1 MNSAPF
7 IALLMPKQVLSPR
20 CIASLRAV
28 LHLAACRS
36 FKSDRLPGLLLV
48 CGLMMA
54 MIAGVDVAAQSYPLK
69 PVRIIVPTPAG
80 GNPDFIAR
88 PIAQKMSDSLK
99 QTFIID
105 NRPGAAGTIGV
116 DLAVRS
122 APDGYTILFGAIGH
136 VATPPA
142 LYEKLPYDAA
152 KDLAAISRLADA
164 PFALFVHPSLPAK
177 TVRELVALARARPG
191 QITYASFGVGSFTH
205 FVTEALNSATGVKMI
220 HVPYKGSAPAAS
232 ALLGGEVMAS
242 FDALQSTL
250 QHVRTKRLRALAI
263 GSPQRVSVAPEIPTF
278 AEAGFPEFTASAW
291 FGLFAPA
298 ATPRDIVLKLHGEAV
313 KALAIAEVRDHF
325 QRAGI
330 EPVGNTPEQFAQQ
343 VRADIAK
350 FGKIARDAGIRPE

>member
-1 MNSAPF
+1 MRSGFLLACGSLIGV
-7 IALLMPKQVLSPR
+7 IAN
-20 CIASLRAV
+20 A
-28 LHLAACRS
+28 
-36 FKSDRLPGLLLV
+36 
-48 CGLMMA
+48 
-54 MIAGVDVAAQSYPLK
+54 DVAAQNYPLK

-88 PIAQKMSDSLK
+88 PVAQKMSESLK

-116 DLAVRS
+116 ELAVRA

-136 VATPPA
+136 VASPPA
-142 LYEKLPYDAA
+142 LYEKLAYDAVR
-152 KDLAAISRLADA
+152 DLAPITNLANA
-164 PFALFVHPSLPAK
+164 PFALFVHPSLPARSVK
-177 TVRELVALARARPG
+177 ELVALAKARPG

-205 FVTEALNSATGVKMI
+205 FVTEAFNSALGVKMI

-250 QHVRTKRLRALAI
+250 PHVRTKRLRALAI
-263 GSPQRVSVAPEIPTF
+263 GSPKRAPVAPEIPTF

-298 ATPRDIVLKLHGEAV
+298 NTPRDIVMKLHGEAV
-313 KALAIAEVRDHF
+313 KALALPEIRDHF
-325 QRAGI
+325 ERAGI
-330 EPVGNTPEQFAQQ
+330 EPIGSTPEQFAQQ
-343 VRADIAK
+343 VRSDIAK
-350 FGKIARDAGIRPE
+350 FSKIAREAGIRAE